1 MAEAAD
7 FMGTSPSPARRWLR
21 RTGALF
27 LSLPLLATA
36 TLPLAS
42 GAAAA
47 PEAPAPQAV
56 DRTKG
61 VVDVSVDALTPTAP
75 DEDDTLTVRGTLTNT
90 GKQTITDGRVDLL
103 VGQPL
108 RTRSA
113 LDAAERRTA
122 HVPGVDGTPVGGKYV
137 QEIDELG
144 PGRTRDFSI
153 SVPVKEL
160 DLGTDA
166 VYQLGIAL
174 TGSAAQSYGQVLG
187 IERAFLPWQPEDF
200 DAKAKTAFLWP
211 LISTTHLTAE
221 TSSNDQQTRVF
232 EDDGLAKEI
241 GPGGR
246 LQQMLDLGSS
256 LDVTWVIDPDL
267 LASVA
272 AMAEGYRIKDGDRTI
287 AGKNRAVAGRWLTDL
302 QEAVRGET
310 VVALPFADPDL
321 ASLAHRGK
329 NVSGSLSHLKS
340 ATDVAALTVETTL
353 HVKPVTNFAW
363 PAEGAVD
370 PSVIDVATSAGADT
384 VIARSD
390 SLSET
395 GNLPYTPSA
404 ARPIGDGTTA
414 VVADARLSK
423 VFRGDLLRAE
433 DSALAVQEFLAHSL
447 MISLQDPGE
456 PRSIVVAPQRMPS
469 GSQAQAMA
477 KAIQT
482 LQTGRWTELQE
493 LTAAAKAEPD
503 PGATTRVPSA
513 RAYSER
519 LRKQE
524 LNITAFQQI
533 QRTQRKLDDFS
544 TILTA
549 PHRVVT
555 PFGLAIHRGM
565 STSWRG
571 RTAEG
576 NTFREG
582 VEEHL
587 ITLMR
592 SVQLI
597 DKSDAQLSGRSATI
611 PVTVKNNLVQ
621 GVDNLRLRLTST
633 KPKRLKIGD
642 EGYDEQPVKL
652 AGERVQT
659 LKFDTNANANGIVD
673 VEAQLFTADGTQYGE
688 TMRFRVQV
696 NEVTPT
702 VMLVIAGG
710 LLLLVLAGFRMY
722 HQRKRA
728 ARREAEQAGA
738 TPGDADEGT
747 EPAADPRAS
756 TGDDAPRP
764 VPRAGEPEQPS
775 DPAPDTAAESTDP
788 SGPGERVDR

>member
-47 PEAPAPQAV
+47 PEARAPQAV

-90 GKQTITDGRVDLL
+90 GKQTIRDGRVDLL

-174 TGSAAQSYGQVLG
+174 TGSASQSYGQVLG

-200 DAKAKTAFLWP
+200 DAKTKTAFLWP

-482 LQTGRWTELQE
+482 LQAGRWTELQE

-576 NTFREG
+576 NTFRDG

-642 EGYDEQPVKL
+642 EGYDEQSVKL

-728 ARREAEQAGA
+728 ARREAEQASA

-747 EPAADPRAS
+747 EPATNPRAS
-756 TGDDAPRP
+756 TGDDAPCP
-764 VPRAGEPEQPS
+764 GPGAGEPEQPS

>member
-47 PEAPAPQAV
+47 PGAPAPQAV

-200 DAKAKTAFLWP
+200 DAKTKTAFLWP

-390 SLSET
+390 SLTET

-728 ARREAEQAGA
+728 ARREAEQAAA

-756 TGDDAPRP
+756 TGDDAAGP